1 MADTGPGFF
10 TVGGT
15 VQAGGGLY
23 IPRKADDQLLKLCQ
37 DGEFAYVLTPRQ
49 LGKSSLMMRTAEQLR
64 AEAITTAIIDLTQIG
79 VQVTAEQ
86 WYLGLLVAIE
96 DNLLLETDI
105 IDWWQER
112 QQIGYTQRFT
122 TFFEEVLL
130 REVAGRMV
138 ILVDEIDTTLS
149 LGFTDDFYG
158 AIRYLYN
165 SRSRNQELNRLS
177 FVLIGVAMPGDLI
190 ADPQRTPFNIG
201 RRVDLTDFTPQEAK
215 PLAAGFNL
223 PETEAARILG
233 WILRWTGGHPY
244 LTQRLCRQVSEKNR
258 ESWTA
263 ADIDDLVSETYLGE
277 MSRLDNNL
285 QFVRDMLTE
294 RAPDPVGVIRTY
306 EQVWRGREVADEE
319 QSIVK
324 SHLKLSGV
332 VRQEHGLLKLRN
344 RIYATVFD
352 DQWIAEHRPPRYWTP
367 IIQRVALALIIVLG
381 IAAFISGLIAN
392 SQLNAAN
399 AAREAAETA
408 RAEAEAAGTVAA
420 YEAIQAQMAR
430 DAAVTSEAAANS
442 ARETAVASEAE
453 ANNARET
460 AVASEAEA
468 RRQAEL
474 AAIALGSQ
482 LAAQSQVLVS
492 SNPQQSLLL
501 AMESVSIFN
510 DLGSEQPSLAA
521 QNALY
526 QALSGSSGQGFSISN
541 VPVTNFAANSSLLFT
556 THRDGG
562 LWAWDQTDPTIQP
575 VLLHNASTGALAL
588 NGNTPWLA
596 AGTANGLLLWEAA
609 DIWQGHFTLQEGSR
623 TNYESLLFSPNGEWL
638 AAYQTSR
645 GVYLWNLSN
654 LAFGSLP
661 PSPYYLGQLTV
672 SQITFDDN
680 GSRLAVTDSST
691 NETLVWNLAALP
703 PSPSGQ
709 AEADWTL
716 PSEAP
721 LGGISFVAEE
731 PLILSGNAIWNLE
744 TGQSYT
750 YKDSTEPEQLWTSPD
765 GQWLLLQVDGGP
777 ARLLG
782 LAGLTAAFYEGSDYL
797 SRGIQLGDFTPSGQ
811 AVFSDDSNWLAIGDT
826 DGRVHYWR
834 LEGRQAF
841 LAGDV
846 ILTPDYTLSG
856 LEDAVIGLAYSADG
870 QWLIAAGED
879 GTVRRW
885 QSEANAFYDVPT
897 ILPGEMNTILD
908 IAVLPDLDLLAI
920 AGTSGEIDSSGVLNP
935 EAGVLELWDTAD
947 WPAEPQPIGRHS
959 SLNEW
964 VSDIE
969 YSPNGRWFAAAA
981 ISTVMT
987 RPITSTVYLWREHA
1001 LQSDPFLT
1009 LEGPVSPGTQL
1020 LITPDGDYLFAA
1032 DGLAPSQLLQFNYN
1046 IPDSL
1051 ALDPEPA
1058 LIYFWDLEADN
1069 PASTRRILTAS
1080 AGYVSRLKASPD
1092 GRWLVAT
1099 GYNLEP
1105 GLLTPNT
1112 TIELW
1117 NLAEPELP
1125 AVTLVAEEIEGQDNI
1140 GFVDEVIFSTDNEYL
1155 FAAYST
1161 GEGTK
1166 QVVVWQITQD
1176 NWMAMPPQEIVTIE
1190 RGPFSIALSP
1200 DSRWL
1205 AVTSPEALLLF
1216 DLAES
1221 LTEAAVSL
1229 PLTDPALYFNQTA
1242 FSEDGRRLVISGPDT
1257 DQILLL
1263 DFAAPDFRRS
1273 GIILRFVQISGA
1285 GALTAAFSP
1294 ENDFLVTPLTSGF
1307 TLLWPLDTAQ
1317 LNALACR
1324 TAGRNLRQSEWEQYL
1339 FNPDYEV
1346 TCPDYPPDATAVPS
1360 LLQQAQRLVD
1370 EEQIAG
1376 AQIVYS
1382 QVISAV
1388 VRSLDTQLAVDVC
1401 ATTAELSDETLI
1413 ETLLPACE
1421 WASELVQLQTD
1432 GTGIA
1437 TYNACAAGQ
1446 AHPETAAAVEPAC
1459 ALVVDR
1465 SLQNSLL
1472 QEAGSI
1478 CIQGTESGSDLAV
1491 LVAPICAGVIEA
1503 LPEAAV
1509 AADVYEVCRDA
1520 TEANLNSIV
1529 GPACNRVV
1537 EIVSE
1542 SSIPLDQC
1550 FTANSDNLGQI
1561 AADICQ
1567 AGFMPYIES
1576 EDPFSLIDSCLD
1588 AGEIEVEDGV
1598 VHACGLMAAA
1608 VQASGSDDLNYEVCL
1623 IGLQELVSASPAPD
1637 DFAELI
1643 LPVCQTAVALEPENG
1658 RYYSGYGVA
1667 LALTGDTDA
1676 ALEALDFY
1684 RQWATVTENE
1694 TDLFVADELI
1704 NQLEDGQTPDPFLLN
1719 EPLFQQEQSTSQ

>member
-1 MADTGPGFF
+1 MADTGSGFF

-15 VQAGGGLY
+15 VQAAGGIY
-23 IPRKADDQLLKLCQ
+23 IPRRADQQLFDLCRK
-37 DGEFAYVLTPRQ
+37 GEFAYVLTPRQ

-64 AEAITTAIIDLTQIG
+64 AEEITTAIIDLTQIG

-96 DNLLLETDI
+96 DNLWLETDI
-105 IDWWQER
+105 IEWWQER
-112 QQIGYTQRFT
+112 EQIGYTQRFT
-122 TFFEEVLL
+122 NFFEEVLL
-130 REVAGRMV
+130 KEVKGRMV

-165 SRSRNQELNRLS
+165 SRSRNPELNRLS

-201 RRVDLTDFTPQEAK
+201 RRVDLTDFTPEEAK

-223 PETEAARILG
+223 PEVEAARILG

-258 ESWTA
+258 KNWTA

-277 MSRLDNNL
+277 VSRLDNNL

-332 VRQEHGLLKLRN
+332 VRREHGLLRLRN

-352 DQWIAEHRPPRYWTP
+352 DRWIAEHRPPRYWTP
-367 IIQRVALALIIVLG
+367 IIQRVALGLIIVLG

-392 SQLNAAN
+392 FQLNAAN
-399 AAREAAETA
+399 AARET
-408 RAEAEAAGTVAA
+408 AEAASTVAA

-430 DAAVTSEAAANS
+430 DAAVTSEAGAVS

-453 ANNARET
+453 ARQAEAT

-468 RRQAEL
+468 QRQADL
-474 AAIALGSQ
+474 AAVALGNQ
-482 LAAQSQVLVS
+482 LAAQSQVLAF

-526 QALSGSSGQGFSISN
+526 QALAGSSGQGFSISN
-541 VPVTNFAANSSLLFT
+541 APVTNFAANSALLFT

-575 VLLHNASTGALAL
+575 YLLHNASTGALAL
-588 NGNTPWLA
+588 NANSPWLA
-596 AGTANGLLLWEAA
+596 GGTSNGLLLWEAA
-609 DIWQGHFTLQEGSR
+609 DIWQGYFTLQEGSQ
-623 TNYESLLFSPNGEWL
+623 TSYESLLISPDGQWL
-638 AAYQTSR
+638 AAFQTSE
-645 GVYLWNLSN
+645 GVYLWNLGN

-661 PSPYYLGQLTV
+661 PSPYYLGRLTV
-672 SQITFDDN
+672 SQITFDDA
-680 GSRLAVTDSST
+680 GSRLAVADSSA

-703 PSPSGQ
+703 PSPSGRV
-709 AEADWTL
+709 EADWTL

-721 LGGISFVAEE
+721 LDGISFVAGE
-731 PLILSGNAIWNLE
+731 PLILSGNDIWNLE
-744 TGQSYT
+744 TGESYT
-750 YKDSTEPEQLWTSPD
+750 YKDGSEPEQLWTSPD
-765 GQWLLLQVDGGP
+765 GQWLLIQPEGGP

-782 LAGLTAAFYEGSDYL
+782 LADLTAAFYGGSDYL
-797 SRGIQLGDFTPSGQ
+797 GRGIQLGDFTPSGQ
-811 AVFSDDSNWLAIGDT
+811 AVFSEDGRWLAVGDT
-826 DGRVHYWR
+826 DGRVLYWG

-841 LAGDV
+841 LAGEV
-846 ILTPDYTLSG
+846 ILTSDYALSG
-856 LEDAVIGLAYSADG
+856 LEDAVIGLSYSTDG
-870 QWLIAAGED
+870 QWLIAAGND

-885 QSEANAFYDVPT
+885 ESEVNAFYDMPT
-897 ILPGEMNTILD
+897 VLQGHTNIILD
-908 IAVLPDLDLLAI
+908 TAFLPDLDLLAV
-920 AGTSGEIDSSGVLNP
+920 AGTSGEGDSLGVLNP
-935 EAGVLELWDTAD
+935 EAGILELWDTAG
-947 WPAEPQPIGRHS
+947 WPAEPQRIGDRS
-959 SLNEW
+959 DLNEW

-969 YSPNGRWFAAAA
+969 YSQDGRWFAAAG
-981 ISTVMT
+981 ISTNLT
-987 RPITSTVYLWREHA
+987 RPVTSSVYLWRGDD
-1001 LQSDPFLT
+1001 LQSDSFLT

-1020 LITPDGDYLFAA
+1020 LIPQDNDYLFAA
-1032 DGLAPSQLLQFNYN
+1032 DGIATAQLLQFHYTR
-1046 IPDSL
+1046 PDSL
-1051 ALDPEPA
+1051 AIDPEPA

-1069 PASTRRILTAS
+1069 PALTRHSLTAS
-1080 AGYVSRLKASPD
+1080 SSYISRLKASPD

-1105 GLLTPNT
+1105 GLLTTDT

-1125 AVTLVAEEIEGQDNI
+1125 AVTLVAEDIEGQDNV
-1140 GFVDEVIFSTDNEYL
+1140 GFVDDIIFSTDNEYL

-1161 GEGTK
+1161 NEGIK
-1166 QVVVWQITQD
+1166 QVVVWNITQE
-1176 NWMAMPPQEIVTIE
+1176 NWMEMQPQEIVTIE

-1205 AVTSPEALLLF
+1205 AVTSPETLLLF
-1216 DLAES
+1216 DLEES

-1242 FSEDGRRLVISGPDT
+1242 FSEDGRWLVISGPDT
-1257 DQILLL
+1257 NQILLL
-1263 DFAAPDFRRS
+1263 DFEAPDFERS
-1273 GIILRFVQISGA
+1273 GITLRFEQIPGV
-1285 GALTAAFSP
+1285 GTLTAAFSP
-1294 ENDFLVTPLTSGF
+1294 ENDFLVTSLTSGF
-1307 TLLWPLDTAQ
+1307 NLLWPLDTAQ

-1360 LLQQAQRLVD
+1360 LLEQAQELVRD
-1370 EEQIAG
+1370 GDISDAEIL
-1376 AQIVYS
+1376 YS
-1382 QVISAV
+1382 QVVSAV
-1388 VRSLDTQLAVDVC
+1388 VRSLNTQLATDVC
-1401 ATTAELSDETLI
+1401 NEAADLSDESLI

-1421 WASELVQLQTD
+1421 WAAELVQQSTTV
-1432 GTGIA
+1432 TGMTA
-1437 TYNACAAGQ
+1437 YDTCEAGQ
-1446 AHPETAAAVEPAC
+1446 GHPETAAVVEAAC
-1459 ALVVDR
+1459 NLVVDR
-1465 SLQNSLL
+1465 TLENSLL
-1472 QEAGSI
+1472 QEAGNI
-1478 CIQGTESGSDLAV
+1478 CIRGTESGDDLAA
-1491 LVAPICAGVIEA
+1491 LVAPICDGLIEE
-1503 LPEAAV
+1503 LPNVTV
-1509 AADVYEVCRDA
+1509 AADAYEVCRDA
-1520 TEANLNSIV
+1520 AEAGLSQIA
-1529 GPACNRVV
+1529 GPACDRVV
-1537 EIVSE
+1537 EIVSGG
-1542 SSIPLDQC
+1542 SIPLDQC
-1550 FTANSDNLGQI
+1550 FTATNDNLGQI
-1561 AADICQ
+1561 AADICR
-1567 AGFMPYIES
+1567 AGFIPYIEA
-1576 EDPFSLIDSCLD
+1576 EDPFSLIGSCVD
-1588 AGEIEVEDGV
+1588 TGEIEVEGSP
-1598 VHACGLMAAA
+1598 VHACSLMAEA

-1623 IGLQELVSASPAPD
+1623 LGLQESVSDSPAPD

-1643 LPVCQTAVALEPENG
+1643 LPVCRAAVELEPENG
-1658 RYYSGYGVA
+1658 RYYGGYGVA
-1667 LALTGDTDA
+1667 LALTGDAGA

-1684 RQWATVTENE
+1684 EQWASVTENE
-1694 TDLFVADELI
+1694 TDLFVVDELI
-1704 NQLEDGQTPDPFLLN
+1704 NQVEEDLPPDPFLLN
-1719 EPLFQQEQSTSQ
+1719 EPLFQQGQATSE